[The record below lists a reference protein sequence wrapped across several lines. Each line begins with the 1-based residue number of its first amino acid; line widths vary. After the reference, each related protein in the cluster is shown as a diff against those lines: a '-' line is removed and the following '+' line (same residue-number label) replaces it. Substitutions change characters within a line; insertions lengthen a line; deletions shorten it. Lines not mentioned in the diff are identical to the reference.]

1 MSEASA
7 DKRPVAAALAYD
19 PKRASAPRVTAAG
32 GGPIAEQILALAKA
46 NKIPVHVDADL
57 ARLLAT
63 IEIDCEIPVEAL
75 VAVAEIL
82 AYVYRANG
90 KLPSVATPDSGPS
103 LAAKTGAIR
112 P

>member
-7 DKRPVAAALAYD
+7 DKRPVAAALSYD
-19 PKRASAPRVTAAG
+19 PKRASTPRVTAAG
-32 GGPIAEQILALAKA
+32 RGPVAEQILALARA

-57 ARLLAT
+57 AKLLAK

-90 KLPSVATPDSGPS
+90 KMP
-103 LAAKTGAIR
+103 AAKSPRGPLGPDAEGAAR

>member
-19 PKRASAPRVTAAG
+19 PKRAATPRITAAG
-32 GGPIAEQILALAKA
+32 RGALAEQILALAKA

-57 ARLLAT
+57 AKLLAK
-63 IEIDCEIPVEAL
+63 IEIDCEIPIEAL

-90 KLPSVATPDSGPS
+90 KLPSVVTEG
-103 LAAKTGAIR
+103 AAR